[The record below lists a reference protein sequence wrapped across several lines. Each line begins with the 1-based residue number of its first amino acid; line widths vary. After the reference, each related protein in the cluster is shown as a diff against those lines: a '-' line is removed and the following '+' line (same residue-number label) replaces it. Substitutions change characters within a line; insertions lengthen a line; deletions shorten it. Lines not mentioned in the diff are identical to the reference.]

1 MLQGVWIGVI
11 AVEGF
16 PLFVWGSFVTAYTLE
31 ASVYSAFYDELLVN
45 STLVERTGDSCL
57 PRVVID
63 ACKLVE
69 MTYCRV

>member
-1 MLQGVWIGVI
+1 M
-11 AVEGF
+11 
-16 PLFVWGSFVTAYTLE
+16 TAYTLE